1 MPNIEIYTKDYC
13 PYSWRAKA
21 LLESK
26 GAPYEE
32 IDVTHDPEREREM
45 IARSGRR
52 TVPEIFFDGRLI
64 GGSDE
69 LHALEASG
77 ELDRL
82 LERSGG
88 VRRAA

>member
-26 GAPYEE
+26 GTLYEE

-45 IARSGRR
+45 IARLGRR

-82 LERSGG
+82 LGGSGG

>member
-26 GAPYEE
+26 RAPYEE
-32 IDVTHDPEREREM
+32 IDVTHDPVREREM

-52 TVPEIFFDGRLI
+52 TVPEIFFDGRLV

-69 LHALEASG
+69 LHALEVSG
-77 ELDRL
+77 ELDGL
-82 LERSGG
+82 LGLLSG
-88 VRRAA
+88 VRKAA